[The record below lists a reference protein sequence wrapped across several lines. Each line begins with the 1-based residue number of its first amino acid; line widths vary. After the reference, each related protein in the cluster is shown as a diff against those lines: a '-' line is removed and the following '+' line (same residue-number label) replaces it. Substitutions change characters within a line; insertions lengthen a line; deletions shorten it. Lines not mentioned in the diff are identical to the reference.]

1 MNRQQIFLYTFLGS
15 PKGPILVEKRF
26 NFRFVQGALL
36 GCIFRFVSYHFYMI
50 FEPFPI
56 RIKPLLSR
64 LMAVLYSFQ
73 VVLFQYLFL
82 NLFRFAQ
89 GAFFVLF
96 QLVFSMVFTRC
107 KIPAISL
114 MISLDAISKII
125 IFCFVSVGFQYGFSI
140 IF

>member
-36 GCIFRFVSYHFYMI
+36 GCIFRFVSYHF

-82 NLFRFAQ
+82 NLFRFVQ
-89 GAFFVLF
+89 GASLGYISYHSLTANKPVYMFIILGFSRLSNYKKRLIFNGFSCNLFATFVLIATF
-96 QLVFSMVFTRC
+96 L
-107 KIPAISL
+107 
-114 MISLDAISKII
+114 
-125 IFCFVSVGFQYGFSI
+125 
-140 IF
+140 